1 MATRSFEA
9 PSYRARDVGHD
20 RDFNKNASEIRSFT
34 GPKLL
39 PRGLLPFC
47 SALKLKMTVETSFAW
62 TAVAAEEASSFFPL
76 LFSKDGEDRRTDGR
90 MDGRTDGVT
99 TRPPNGQSVGR

>member
-1 MATRSFEA
+1 MIGIPTRM
-9 PSYRARDVGHD
+9 
-20 RDFNKNASEIRSFT
+20 NACEIRSFT

-47 SALKLKMTVETSFAW
+47 SALKLKMTVETSFASLAEARW
-62 TAVAAEEASSFFPL
+62 TVVAAEEASSFFPL

-90 MDGRTDGVT
+90 SDDAAAERPKCRTLMRKI
-99 TRPPNGQSVGR
+99 RPQLERISAH

>member
-1 MATRSFEA
+1 MIGIPTRM
-9 PSYRARDVGHD
+9 
-20 RDFNKNASEIRSFT
+20 NACEIRSFT

-47 SALKLKMTVETSFAW
+47 SALKLKMTVETSFASLAEARW
-62 TAVAAEEASSFFPL
+62 TVVAAEEASSFFPL

-90 MDGRTDGVT
+90 SDDAAAAERPKCRTLMRKI
-99 TRPPNGQSVGR
+99 RPQLERISAH